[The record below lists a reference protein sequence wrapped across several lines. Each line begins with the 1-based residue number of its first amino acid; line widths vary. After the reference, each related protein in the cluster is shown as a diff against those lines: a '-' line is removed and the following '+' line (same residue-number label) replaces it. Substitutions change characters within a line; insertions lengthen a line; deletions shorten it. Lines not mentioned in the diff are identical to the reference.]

1 MLSAIYLITHKT
13 FVSKELEIMIRSVTS
28 VTAILLFALVN
39 IITLSVDI
47 ISIN

>member
-1 MLSAIYLITHKT
+1 
-13 FVSKELEIMIRSVTS
+13 MIRSVTS